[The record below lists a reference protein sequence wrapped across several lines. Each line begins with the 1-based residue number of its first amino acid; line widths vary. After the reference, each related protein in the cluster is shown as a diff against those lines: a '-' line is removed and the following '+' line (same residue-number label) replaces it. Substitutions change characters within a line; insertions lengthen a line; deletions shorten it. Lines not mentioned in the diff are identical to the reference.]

1 MQLQHVLSRKQRQ
14 AAKKLIHETAMTC
27 HRYSAHHAQRTS
39 RLGGGGNAIREYVY
53 LSMWMGWGD
62 LVAVEYDL
70 SELYWTLQ
78 QHMQKDTTW
87 GLAGLASQTWVRF
100 RKRATSAQT
109 LEAPRRAGSAPVV
122 GSHVMLARNW
132 ASGINFLAKLWLD
145 MRLCNYYRDQTG
157 HNFTPHQIN
166 FVVLKVNICNLI
178 VPTLPKDC
186 DIRASHHNHTQSKC
200 LPPSWLRRTR
210 RLFSPT
216 MALRSL

>member
-87 GLAGLASQTWVRF
+87 EIG
-100 RKRATSAQT
+100 RA
-109 LEAPRRAGSAPVV
+109 
-122 GSHVMLARNW
+122 HV
-132 ASGINFLAKLWLD
+132 
-145 MRLCNYYRDQTG
+145 
-157 HNFTPHQIN
+157 
-166 FVVLKVNICNLI
+166 
-178 VPTLPKDC
+178 
-186 DIRASHHNHTQSKC
+186 
-200 LPPSWLRRTR
+200 
-210 RLFSPT
+210 
-216 MALRSL
+216 

>member
-1 MQLQHVLSRKQRQ
+1 MSYTGRFNNTCRKTQRGGWLDLHHKHGYVSESGQPQHRHW
-14 AAKKLIHETAMTC
+14 KL
-27 HRYSAHHAQRTS
+27 
-39 RLGGGGNAIREYVY
+39 
-53 LSMWMGWGD
+53 
-62 LVAVEYDL
+62 
-70 SELYWTLQ
+70 
-78 QHMQKDTTW
+78 
-87 GLAGLASQTWVRF
+87 
-100 RKRATSAQT
+100 
-109 LEAPRRAGSAPVV
+109 PRRAGSAPVV